1 MVDLA
6 LLGYSAVAALCVAI
20 AIVLITNRV
29 AWWPVVWRIVSSVS
43 GRWHESL
50 ERARAQKTVRERL
63 YGYVDLSQRQRQGDY
78 QQRKFAQ
85 SVNRFSPSRPEDAWY
100 AGDNHMSS
108 AAESPVSADLI
119 PVSGTGIGRNTA
131 ADLVSLTEGQI
142 VEALARRKDARGKY
156 IYSGKKIYALVGG
169 NYNEFVAKVQRI
181 RGEDAD
187 LDGPQHVTP
196 IVGRAT
202 NAKFETDPDYPYQA
216 PAT

>member
-1 MVDLA
+1 MQDFGLYDLA
-6 LLGYSAVAALCVAI
+6 WALGSILVVSIIGILWTQRESI
-20 AIVLITNRV
+20 APR
-29 AWWPVVWRIVSSVS
+29 VS
-43 GRWHESL
+43 GHWRESL
-50 ERARAQKTVRERL
+50 EKARQQKAVRAAL

-131 ADLVSLTEGQI
+131 ADLVSLTEDQI

-196 IVGRAT
+196 IVGRPT